1 MPARSPL
8 PATPD
13 LIIGRAAD
21 FDAAVEDAVG
31 AVVVEEP
38 FEDAMPSAEDSV
50 GSAPYWAETPEELEQ
65 LEGGVPI
72 PETNFTA
79 IH

>member
-21 FDAAVEDAVG
+21 FEAAVEDAVG
-31 AVVVEEP
+31 AAVEEL
-38 FEDAMPSAEDSV
+38 FEDAMPSADDSV